1 MDFIKDRMSS
11 SPERKK
17 MSEIRNAFF
26 DAFGESQ
33 NDVAVVE
40 NDGLVDTLKNIFGNE
55 NVFVIDE
62 NTNWNELPKL
72 NGGENE

>member
-17 MSEIRNAFF
+17 MTEIRNAFF

-33 NDVAVVE
+33 NDVVIVE
-40 NDGLVDTLKNIFGNE
+40 NDGLVDTLKYIFGNE

-72 NGGENE
+72 NGGVNE